1 MLTISGHQENKT
13 PDTGIETMEL
23 RPYYDR
29 FFERSILFLGK
40 STFPT
45 LRLAIAGLIL
55 FRIHVHV
62 PDEWFLK
69 NLKDLLVHLTKCKN
83 RFMHWKR
90 MCSCG

>member
-1 MLTISGHQENKT
+1 MLTISGQQENKT
-13 PDTGIETMEL
+13 PNTGIETMEL

-29 FFERSILFLGK
+29 FLSGLFFLGK

-55 FRIHVHV
+55 FGYVYV